1 MKSSVETLEG
11 NKIKLY
17 VEIDESEFAGDIDR
31 AFEAIA
37 KEVKLPGFRNG
48 KAPRK
53 LLESRIGIGPA
64 RAQALRDAIPSYLMR
79 GVREHDIDLVAT
91 PSVEVTG
98 GEEDGPVEFEAECE
112 VRPIV
117 TVPGYAGLRVE
128 VDNPSVSDEDLDE
141 AVRAQMKGHGTL
153 VDTGAPVA
161 DGDFVTIDLSAM
173 RDGEELPGLNIEE
186 WSYEVGQ
193 GWVTD
198 DFDEQLRGSEPGA
211 DITFSSVP
219 KGTEEPADFSVKLA
233 EVKRLELPE
242 LTDEWVADNI
252 GEFETVDEWRES
264 IREQQQET
272 RLNAIRQG
280 LVAKATD
287 ALVELVEIEPPESMV
302 TSEAQGRLR
311 NMVQQFQAQGID
323 FSAWMS
329 ATGQTP
335 DDLMDNMKEQAET
348 SVKADLALRAIAVAE
363 DLEVSGDELDAE
375 YHRMALQYQQSPD
388 EIRKTYER
396 NDAVDE
402 LVATIRKSKALDWLL
417 HHVEMVDAD
426 GTVLDGDLIL
436 GHDHDHDHD
445 DLDDASAAAD
455 GEDDDVSEG
464 DE

>member
-1 MKSSVETLEG
+1 
-11 NKIKLY
+11 
-17 VEIDESEFAGDIDR
+17 EIDESEFAGDIDR

-98 GEEDGPVEFEAECE
+98 GAEDGPVEF
-112 VRPIV
+112 
-117 TVPGYAGLRVE
+117 E

-141 AVRAQMKGHGTL
+141 AVRGQMKGHGTL

-242 LTDEWVADNI
+242 LNDEWVADNI

-417 HHVEMVDAD
+417 HHVEMVDVD
-426 GTVLDGDLIL
+426 GTVLDRDLIL

>member
-1 MKSSVETLEG
+1 VKSSVETLEG

-17 VEIDESEFAGDIDR
+17 VEIDETEFAGDIDR

-53 LLESRIGIGPA
+53 LLESRIGLAPA
-64 RAQALRDAIPSYLMR
+64 RAQALQDAIPSYLMR

-91 PSVEVTG
+91 PSIQVTG
-98 GEEDGPVEFEAECE
+98 GEDDGPVEFEAECE
-112 VRPIV
+112 VRPVV
-117 TVPGYAGLRVE
+117 TVPGYAGLRIE
-128 VDNPSVSDEDLDE
+128 VDNPSVSDDALDE

-153 VDTGAPVA
+153 VDTGVPVA

-211 DITFSSVP
+211 ELTFSSVP
-219 KGTEEPADFSVKLA
+219 KGTEEPADFTVKLA
-233 EVKRLELPE
+233 AVKRLELPE

-252 GEFETVDEWRES
+252 GEFETVAEWRES
-264 IREQQQET
+264 IRGQQQES

-280 LVAKATD
+280 LVGHLTE

-302 TSEAQGRLR
+302 SAEVQGRLR

-323 FSAWMS
+323 FSAWLS
-329 ATGQTP
+329 ATGQSP
-335 DDLMDNMKEQAET
+335 DDLVENMKGQAET
-348 SVKADLALRAIAVAE
+348 AVKADLALRAVAVAE
-363 DLEVSGDELDAE
+363 DIEVGGDELDVE
-375 YHRMALQYQQSPD
+375 YHRMAMQYQQSPD

-402 LVATIRKSKALDWLL
+402 LISSIKKSKALDWLL
-417 HHVEMVDAD
+417 HNVQMVDAD
-426 GTVLDGDLIL
+426 GAVLDRDLIL
-436 GHDHDHDHD
+436 GHDHDHD
-445 DLDDASAAAD
+445 DASAVAD
-455 GEDDDVSEG
+455 GEDDSVNEG

>member
-1 MKSSVETLEG
+1 METLEG

-17 VEIDESEFAGDIDR
+17 VEIDETEFAGDIDR

-53 LLESRIGIGPA
+53 LLESRIGLAPA
-64 RAQALRDAIPSYLMR
+64 RAQALQDAIPSYLMR

-91 PSVEVTG
+91 PSIQVTG
-98 GEEDGPVEFEAECE
+98 GEDDGPVEFEAECE
-112 VRPIV
+112 VRPVV
-117 TVPGYAGLRVE
+117 TVPGYAGLRIE
-128 VDNPSVSDEDLDE
+128 VDNPSVSDDALDE

-153 VDTGAPVA
+153 VDTGVPVA

-211 DITFSSVP
+211 ELTFSSVP
-219 KGTEEPADFSVKLA
+219 KGTEEPADFTVKLA
-233 EVKRLELPE
+233 AVKRLELPE

-252 GEFETVDEWRES
+252 GEFETVAEWRES
-264 IREQQQET
+264 IREQQQES

-280 LVAKATD
+280 LVGHLTE

-302 TSEAQGRLR
+302 SAEVQGRLR

-323 FSAWMS
+323 FSAWLS
-329 ATGQTP
+329 ATGQSP
-335 DDLMDNMKEQAET
+335 DDLVENMKGQAET
-348 SVKADLALRAIAVAE
+348 AVKADLALRAVAVAE
-363 DLEVSGDELDAE
+363 DIEVGGGELDVE
-375 YHRMALQYQQSPD
+375 YHRMAMQYQQSPD

-402 LVATIRKSKALDWLL
+402 LISSIKKSKALDWLL
-417 HHVEMVDAD
+417 HNVQMVDAD
-426 GTVLDGDLIL
+426 GAVLDRDLIL
-436 GHDHDHDHD
+436 GHDHDHD
-445 DLDDASAAAD
+445 DASAVAD
-455 GEDDDVSEG
+455 GEDDSVNEG